1 MTASE
6 FTPTTEQVRDGFAYD
21 AQDEYINPLNSG
33 SNAHYARRG
42 FDRWLAEHDAG
53 VRKATLAGTIAIA
66 EKHVMYAE
74 HCAGCGMASVIASE
88 LRSVTEPTQ

>member
-6 FTPTTEQVRDGFAYD
+6 FTPTTDEVRFRYAEFPYVS
-21 AQDEYINPLNSG
+21 QIEDEPG
-33 SNAHYARRG
+33 DPAE